1 MRRVLSLFLV
11 AGMLLA
17 IAPSTFAASKP
28 KKSTEPTVGLEIAKT
43 ITMII
48 GVAIS
53 PLLGVGAYGAWT
65 YFDTPKE
72 KKPELPWYARPLFWL
87 PALIVVGLVFVKDV
101 GGAAIPDS
109 LKQPFD
115 VLEAV
120 ESKVSGLVAAGAFI
134 PIAANFLPSMSGSEA
149 HQLVAPGLMF
159 ATIDMNAILNVLLKP
174 FAVIAFFII
183 WLAAHAINILILISP
198 FSVVDLALKSF
209 RMFLL
214 SLVVGTNFVSPT
226 VGVVFSLGIL
236 LVATFIAGWSFR
248 AGVFGVIFCWDFF
261 TRRRKRFK
269 PDPKT
274 NWMFTAQAFDRAPIR
289 TYGTLTREDD
299 GTLIFQFKP
308 WLVMPARQ
316 VKLAPGDYAVGRG
329 LFLRRILRTA
339 DNDDSEEVF
348 TLPPRY
354 RGHEEEVTQI
364 YQFGAEREIGLL
376 RAIMSIWRCIKWLI
390 GFGRPTAVP
399 TTA

>member
-1 MRRVLSLFLV
+1 
-11 AGMLLA
+11 
-17 IAPSTFAASKP
+17 
-28 KKSTEPTVGLEIAKT
+28 
-43 ITMII
+43 
-48 GVAIS
+48 VAIS

-65 YFDTPKE
+65 WWDTPSAE
-72 KKPELPWYARPLFWL
+72 RADLPWYAKPVFWL
-87 PALIVVGLVFVKDV
+87 PALIVVALVFIKDV
-101 GGAAIPDS
+101 GGSAIPDS

-134 PIAANFLPSMSGSEA
+134 PIAANFLPSLGSEA
-149 HQLVAPGLMF
+149 QQLAAPGLMF
-159 ATIDMNAILNVLLKP
+159 AAIDWTAILNVLLKP
-174 FAVIAFFII
+174 FAVVAFVII

-226 VGVVFSLGIL
+226 VGVVFALGIL
-236 LVATFIAGWSFR
+236 LVASLIAGWSFR

-261 TRRRKRFK
+261 TRRRKRFQ
-269 PDPKT
+269 PDPKA
-274 NWMFTAQAFDRAPIR
+274 NWMFTAQAFSAAPIR
-289 TYGTLTREDD
+289 TYGTLSRDDD
-299 GTLIFQFKP
+299 GSLVFEYKP
-308 WLVMPARQ
+308 WLFLPAKR
-316 VKLAPGDYAVGRG
+316 VKLAPGDYAVGKG

-339 DNDDSEEVF
+339 DNEDSQEVF

-354 RGHEEEVTQI
+354 RGHEETVTEL
-364 YQFGAEREIGLL
+364 YGFGPIREIGLL

-390 GFGRPTAVP
+390 GIGKPTSVP
-399 TTA
+399 AAAA